1 LLIEKVYSLIVSS
14 YIERLIDQGID
25 KPGLLIR
32 YLNIPPLIFTA
43 MALVVFLI
51 YCLKGLY
58 NSSDN

>member
-1 LLIEKVYSLIVSS
+1 VYSLIVSS